1 MTVIEAVLIIVGIII
16 MIGSFFVQEKITT
29 KDIEKISDMSETELN
44 MIVEKQLKG
53 AEAKIDDS
61 ITDVID
67 NSMEIADRALAK
79 ETNEKIMA
87 VSEYS
92 DTVLESMN
100 KTHNEIMFLYS
111 MLNDKH
117 EELTQLAGE
126 LQNFAETMKNT
137 ENQVLTKLADAA
149 EEIEKKVYE
158 TDEINETEMLA
169 ASVEENTI
177 ENTAL
182 DASEGMADNNHNERI
197 LSLHRMGRT
206 DVEIA
211 KELGLGLGEVKLVI
225 GLFKGDNE
233 Q

>member
-1 MTVIEAVLIIVGIII
+1 MTVIEAALIIVGIII
-16 MIGSFFVQEKITT
+16 MIGSYFVQEKITT
-29 KDIEKISDMSETELN
+29 KDIEKISQMSEKELD
-44 MIVEKQLKG
+44 MVVEKQLKG
-53 AEAKIDDS
+53 VEQKIDDS

-67 NSMEIADRALAK
+67 NSMELADRALAK

-87 VSEYS
+87 ISEYS

-126 LQNFAETMKNT
+126 LQKFSETMKNT
-137 ENQVLTKLADAA
+137 ENEVLTKLADAA
-149 EEIEKKVYE
+149 EEIEQKVYE
-158 TDEINETEMLA
+158 TDEINEQEVLV
-169 ASVEENTI
+169 ASVEENTNEI
-177 ENTAL
+177 SQTDSL
-182 DASEGMADNNHNERI
+182 DKMADNNHNERI
-197 LSLHRMGRT
+197 LSLHRMGRS

>member
-149 EEIEKKVYE
+149 EKIEKKVYE

>member
-16 MIGSFFVQEKITT
+16 MIGSFFVQETITT